1 VRETNR
7 VRLVEGCQRLDE
19 ETGQGGH
26 WQQSPATNTPVI
38 PSDISFYQSFFLE
51 PKLTSGWHYHKSN
64 KITVNFSYHGTVADD
79 IQQRPPFMDI
89 IQVNLH

>member
-7 VRLVEGCQRLDE
+7 VRVVEGCQRLDE

-51 PKLTSGWHYHKSN
+51 PKLTSG
-64 KITVNFSYHGTVADD
+64 
-79 IQQRPPFMDI
+79 
-89 IQVNLH
+89 